1 MNGCEYGARNYRK
14 LGTLQNFTISEIQRT
29 NNESNSHLLDQDG
42 RQAMIDCKIMILMP
56 ICENPIT
63 GGEIY
68 NRRLYDYLRSRY
80 AKVENI
86 TWQTKPHNS
95 KLQFFLNSVEQNL
108 SLLKLL
114 RQLEG
119 RTIIIEDISTSSDL
133 FLFNLIT
140 KNVRWLLG
148 KEVRVMPIVH
158 HVYAP
163 LKKGK
168 LDKSLKF
175 HEERIFLN
183 SADGIIVSSE
193 FTKRTV
199 ESLINHPMEIVLAYP
214 GLNVSSTRK
223 TDVDV
228 KDRENLHLL
237 FVGYIT
243 PRKGVDTLIDSFRIL
258 VMEYGI
264 HNLILDLVG
273 DTTRDPSFFREI
285 VRNCEAA
292 GIMDKVRIH
301 GRVASN
307 ELEKLYAMA
316 DTFVFPSLWEGFG
329 MVLIEAMYNRL
340 PIVATNAGAIPFLV
354 KDGQNGILVPVK
366 DSEKLAKSIKRLIE
380 SPELRRSFGESNY
393 QLALKFNW
401 NKSFSNIEIFL
412 DKSFDL

>member
-1 MNGCEYGARNYRK
+1 M
-14 LGTLQNFTISEIQRT
+14 
-29 NNESNSHLLDQDG
+29 
-42 RQAMIDCKIMILMP
+42 
-56 ICENPIT
+56 
-63 GGEIY
+63 
-68 NRRLYDYLRSRY
+68 YDYLRSRY
-80 AKVENI
+80 INVVNI
-86 TWQTKPHNS
+86 TWQTKPHNT

-119 RTIIIEDISTSSDL
+119 RTIIIEDISSSSDL
-133 FLFNLIT
+133 FLFNLIA
-140 KNVRWLLG
+140 KYAKRILG
-148 KEVRVMPIVH
+148 KEIRIMPIVH

-168 LDKSLKF
+168 LEKRLKF
-175 HEERIFLN
+175 NEERIFLN

-193 FTKRTV
+193 FTKSSV
-199 ESLINHPMEIVLAYP
+199 ESLINHPMDIVLAYP

-223 TDVDV
+223 TYENV

-258 VMEYGI
+258 VMDYGI

-285 VRNCEAA
+285 LRNCEAI
-292 GIMDKVRIH
+292 GIMEKVRIH
-301 GRVASN
+301 GRVASD

-316 DTFVFPSLWEGFG
+316 DAFVFPSLWEGFG
-329 MVLIEAMYNRL
+329 MVLIEAMYNCL

-366 DSEKLAKSIKRLIE
+366 DSEKLAKSIKKLIE
-380 SPELRRSFGESNY
+380 SPELRRSFGGSNY
-393 QLALKFNW
+393 QLALEFNW
-401 NKSFSNIEIFL
+401 DKSFLKIESFI

>member
-1 MNGCEYGARNYRK
+1 
-14 LGTLQNFTISEIQRT
+14 
-29 NNESNSHLLDQDG
+29 
-42 RQAMIDCKIMILMP
+42 MIDCKILMLVP
-56 ICENPIT
+56 ICESPVT

-80 AKVENI
+80 LKVENI
-86 TWQTKPHNS
+86 TWQTKSHNT
-95 KLQFFLNSVEQNL
+95 KLQFFLNSLKQNL

-114 RQLEG
+114 TRLEG

-140 KNVRWLLG
+140 KHTRQLLG
-148 KEVRVMPIVH
+148 KEVRVIPIVH

-163 LKKGK
+163 LAKGRLNMGLK
-168 LDKSLKF
+168 LY
-175 HEERIFLN
+175 EERIFLN
-183 SADGIIVSSE
+183 GADGIIVNSE
-193 FTKRTV
+193 FTKRSV
-199 ESLINHPMEIVLAYP
+199 ESLICPSTDIVVAYP

-223 TDVDV
+223 AGEDV
-228 KDRENLHLL
+228 KDKENLHLL

-243 PRKGVDTLIDSFRIL
+243 SRKGVDTLIDSFRVL
-258 VMEYGI
+258 VIDYGI

-285 VRNCEAA
+285 SQSCETA
-292 GIMDKVRIH
+292 GIRDKVCIH
-301 GRVASN
+301 GRVASD

-316 DTFVFPSLWEGFG
+316 DIFVFPSLWEGFG

-366 DSEKLAKSIKRLIE
+366 DSEKLAKSIKKLIE

-393 QLALKFNW
+393 RLALQFNW
-401 NKSFSNIEIFL
+401 NKSFSNIESFL
-412 DKSFDL
+412 DKSFDKREGH

>member
-1 MNGCEYGARNYRK
+1 
-14 LGTLQNFTISEIQRT
+14 
-29 NNESNSHLLDQDG
+29 
-42 RQAMIDCKIMILMP
+42 MIDCKILMLVP
-56 ICENPIT
+56 ICESPVT

-80 AKVENI
+80 LKMENI
-86 TWQTKPHNS
+86 TWQTKSHNT
-95 KLQFFLNSVEQNL
+95 KLQFFLNSLKQNL

-114 RQLEG
+114 TRLEG

-140 KNVRWLLG
+140 KHTRQLLG
-148 KEVRVMPIVH
+148 KEVRVIPIVH

-163 LKKGK
+163 LAKGRLNMGLK
-168 LDKSLKF
+168 LY
-175 HEERIFLN
+175 EERIFLN
-183 SADGIIVSSE
+183 GADGIIVNSE
-193 FTKRTV
+193 FTKRSV
-199 ESLINHPMEIVLAYP
+199 ESLICPSTDIVVAYP

-223 TDVDV
+223 AGEDV
-228 KDRENLHLL
+228 KDKENLHLL

-243 PRKGVDTLIDSFRIL
+243 SRKGVDTLIDSFRVL
-258 VMEYGI
+258 VIDYGI

-285 VRNCEAA
+285 SQSCETA
-292 GIMDKVRIH
+292 GIRDKVCIH
-301 GRVASN
+301 GRVASD

-316 DTFVFPSLWEGFG
+316 DIFVFPSLWEGFG

-366 DSEKLAKSIKRLIE
+366 DSEKLAKSIKKLIE

-393 QLALKFNW
+393 RLALQFNW
-401 NKSFSNIEIFL
+401 NKSFSNIESFL
-412 DKSFDL
+412 DKSFDKREGH

>member
-1 MNGCEYGARNYRK
+1 
-14 LGTLQNFTISEIQRT
+14 
-29 NNESNSHLLDQDG
+29 
-42 RQAMIDCKIMILMP
+42 MIDCKILMLVP
-56 ICENPIT
+56 ICESPVT

-80 AKVENI
+80 FKVENI
-86 TWQTKPHNS
+86 TWQTKSHNT
-95 KLQFFLNSVEQNL
+95 KLQFFLNSLKQNL

-114 RQLEG
+114 KRLEG

-140 KNVRWLLG
+140 KHTRQLLG
-148 KEVRVMPIVH
+148 KEVRVIPIVH

-163 LKKGK
+163 LAKGRLNMGLK
-168 LDKSLKF
+168 LY
-175 HEERIFLN
+175 EERIFLN
-183 SADGIIVSSE
+183 GADGIIVNSE
-193 FTKRTV
+193 FTKRSV
-199 ESLINHPMEIVLAYP
+199 ESLICPSTDMVVAYP

-223 TDVDV
+223 AGENV
-228 KDRENLHLL
+228 KDKENLHLL

-243 PRKGVDTLIDSFRIL
+243 SRKGVDTLIDSFRVL
-258 VMEYGI
+258 VIDYGI

-285 VRNCEAA
+285 SQSCETA
-292 GIMDKVRIH
+292 GIRDKVCIH
-301 GRVASN
+301 GRVASD

-316 DTFVFPSLWEGFG
+316 DIFVFPSLWEGFG

-366 DSEKLAKSIKRLIE
+366 DSEKLAKSIKKLIE

-393 QLALKFNW
+393 RLALQFNW
-401 NKSFSNIEIFL
+401 NKSFSNIESFL
-412 DKSFDL
+412 DKSFDKREGH